1 MGLYKTQ
8 DFKLPEVKINLDRT
22 PTPQT
27 KLNYILHLLYKYG
40 ADDAR
45 DAVRIIEKYGVDK
58 FDFDYPY
65 GSFEEFKKHTLA
77 GEFDVDIEAMLL
89 TDEERAEQ
97 EKAIREGKLRV
108 TY

>member
-22 PTPQT
+22 PTPRT
-27 KLNYILHLLYKYG
+27 KLNYIIYLLSDYN
-40 ADDAR
+40 ACNAR
-45 DAVRIIEKYGVDK
+45 DAVRIIEEHGVDK

-65 GSFEEFKKHTLA
+65 GSFEEFKRHTLA
-77 GEFDVDIEAMLL
+77 GEFDVKLKIATKEDH
-89 TDEERAEQ
+89 ERLQQAV
-97 EKAIREGKLRV
+97 KEGKAWV